1 MNYAPDPKDGKKKPD
16 KEKEKTSEEKKQQ
29 QSDPQLTE
37 LKGLTDPDEPLEVE
51 GTDNPIKEK

>member
-1 MNYAPDPKDGKKKPD
+1 MHNDIDADKNSAKENDKD
-16 KEKEKTSEEKKQQ
+16 KEKYTSEAEKKQQ

-51 GTDNPIKEK
+51 GTDNPI